1 MRVAFVLILVAALIG
16 FSQTP
21 APAPGAGNRPAV
33 SSSVRLEDW
42 ALFRSAAS
50 PILGWKVG
58 VPARAFLQLTFSEAA
73 ARADALGL
81 AAIEGF
87 SGQKFSAEIPK
98 NLDYRL
104 TSNEREA
111 VRDRLRALNLRMPA
125 YFTAT
130 IGPDEASSRAVF
142 EFAKS
147 FGVETIV
154 GSPDPASLPMIDKL
168 ATEFGVNVALSN
180 SRGPKG
186 LLQALEG
193 RSKRIGANVDLAAWL
208 QEGIKPVE
216 GLTILKDRVLTVNL
230 RDRIAPGSLSE
241 FIRDLY
247 RLEIKPSFITVDTT
261 AAKDPAIELAR
272 SFENLDK
279 ALHPVITDRVN
290 ELSRTAAIRGPDR
303 LSAEDRQKIEAALPQ
318 RASAKPK
325 KPRKL
330 LVLDLNVAY
339 GGHRSIP
346 HANLAVELMGKRTG
360 AYEAVFSNDLD
371 NLKYGKIRQFDAVY
385 LNNTVGMVFV
395 DPEVRDGLTRF
406 VREGGGLAG
415 NHGVSHASMDWPE
428 FGEMIG
434 TKWGVHREPTEQATI
449 RIDDPNHPLTAAFH
463 GKEFVYQDEFFRF
476 PIGPYSRDKLRVLLS
491 IDVEKTD
498 MNQGRPCAKP
508 CVRADQDY
516 AVSWIHN
523 YGKGRVFFCILGH
536 NPTLYMTPSLAEYFL
551 AGIQFILG
559 DLEADTTPSAKLA
572 AKAK

>member
-1 MRVAFVLILVAALIG
+1 MRVASVLIVVAALIA

-21 APAPGAGNRPAV
+21 GPGPGAGNRPAV
-33 SSSVRLEDW
+33 SASVRLEDW

-58 VPARAFLQLTFSEAA
+58 VPARAFRQLTFSEAA
-73 ARADALGL
+73 AKADALGL

-98 NLDYRL
+98 NLDYKL

-111 VRDRLRALNLRMPA
+111 VRDRLRALNLRMPS
-125 YFTAT
+125 YFTAS
-130 IGPDEASSRAVF
+130 IGADEDSSRAVF

-147 FGVETIV
+147 LGVETIV
-154 GSPDPASLPMIDKL
+154 SSPDPASLPMIDKL
-168 ATEFGVNVALSN
+168 ANEFGINVALNN
-180 SRGPKG
+180 SPNPKS
-186 LLQALEG
+186 LEG
-193 RSKRIGANVDLAAWL
+193 HSKRIGANVDLASWL

-216 GLTILKDRVLTVNL
+216 GLTILKDRALTVNL
-230 RDRIAPGSLSE
+230 RDRIAPGALSD
-241 FIRDLY
+241 FIRELY
-247 RLEIKPSFITVDTT
+247 RLQIKPSFITVDATD
-261 AAKDPAIELAR
+261 AKDPSAELAR
-272 SFENLDK
+272 SFETFDK

-290 ELSRTAAIRGPDR
+290 ELSRAAIRGPDR
-303 LSAEDRQKIEAALPQ
+303 LPPEERQKIEAALPQ
-318 RASAKPK
+318 RAAVKPK
-325 KPRKL
+325 KLRKL
-330 LVLDLNVAY
+330 LVMDLNVAY

-346 HANLAVELMGKRTG
+346 HANLALELMGKRTG
-360 AYEAVFSNDLD
+360 AYEAIFSNDLD
-371 NLKYGKIRQFDAVY
+371 NLKYQKIRQFDAVY

-395 DPEVRDGLTRF
+395 DPEVREGLTRF

-516 AVSWIHN
+516 AVSWIHA

-559 DLEADTTPSAKLA
+559 DLEADTTPSAKLPAAGKVA
-572 AKAK
+572 AK